1 MSIVIV
7 EVPDMGEVDD
17 VEVVELL
24 VAPGERVDKDQSLLV
39 LESDKA
45 SVEIPST
52 IAGSVQ
58 RIMVSIGDRVVTG
71 ATLIELKIA
80 AAENVDQVESAVEA
94 DAAVS
99 PSVSAPA
106 EELGLNNA
114 SAEDE
119 SLHEKSAAVLD
130 SRKVET
136 LLVRVPD
143 LGDIERAEITECL
156 CAVGDHVQADQ
167 AILVL
172 ESEKASLEITAETDG
187 EITAILVKVGAEVAT
202 GDPLIELK
210 NATQRS
216 TQESAAGRDPSEALG
231 LVAFQDAAP
240 TIDDAESAGLA
251 ETEADDPST
260 GCKGEHKPIG
270 LAPGPEAEQPDQVL
284 QVHAGPAVRK
294 LAREFGVQLHE
305 VDGSGPHNR
314 ILKED
319 LQRHVRERLNAPLN
333 QNSAGEVLPLAR
345 PLPDFSRY
353 GETTSV
359 PMPRIRLLSARNL
372 HESWVTIP
380 HVTHFDEADITDL
393 EDFRKTLN
401 QRRDDETKVTPLAF
415 FVKAVTLS
423 LKAFPQFNASL
434 SPELTEWVFKDFINI
449 GIAVET
455 EGGLVVP
462 NIKNADHLGLT
473 AIAKQ
478 AAELAEQARSKKLM
492 PQSLQ
497 GATFSISSLGGIGGT
512 GFTPII
518 NPPEVAILGV
528 ARAKWQPRYVND
540 ELKKRLIAPLA
551 LSYDHRAID
560 GAEAARFLA
569 GLAEQL
575 EDVRYLA
582 L

>member
-1 MSIVIV
+1 MSRVII

-24 VAPGERVDKDQSLLV
+24 VAPGEHVDKDQSLLV

-52 IAGSVQ
+52 IAGVVHSV
-58 RIMVSIGDRVVTG
+58 IVSMGDRVVTG
-71 ATLIELKIA
+71 APLIEIETL
-80 AAENVDQVESAVEA
+80 EGEGVEQTELAVEE
-94 DAAVS
+94 DVGL
-99 PSVSAPA
+99 PDSAPA
-106 EELGLNNA
+106 EEPGQYDA
-114 SAEDE
+114 TAADE
-119 SLHEKSAAVLD
+119 SSRKQSAAYTESNQIDLV
-130 SRKVET
+130 T
-136 LLVRVPD
+136 VRVPD
-143 LGDIERAEITECL
+143 LGDIEGAEVTECL
-156 CAVGDHVQADQ
+156 CAVGDQVLADQ

-172 ESEKASLEITAETDG
+172 ESEKASLEITPEMDG
-187 EITAILVKVGAEVAT
+187 EITAILVKVGAEVAS
-202 GDPLIELK
+202 GDALIELK
-210 NATQRS
+210 TVVQRS
-216 TQESAAGRDPSEALG
+216 ASEPAVDRDSSEAPV
-231 LVAFQDAAP
+231 LVEAEKTAP
-240 TIDDAESAGLA
+240 TIDDAEPGRTTKSEMESVSTDGQG
-251 ETEADDPST
+251 EQDPARRVS
-260 GCKGEHKPIG
+260 EP
-270 LAPGPEAEQPDQVL
+270 EQPNEAL
-284 QVHAGPAVRK
+284 LVHAGPAVRK
-294 LAREFGVQLHE
+294 LAREFGIQLHE
-305 VDGSGPHNR
+305 VEGSGPHNR

-319 LQRHVRERLNAPLN
+319 LQRHVRARLKEPSNPE
-333 QNSAGEVLPLAR
+333 SAGQSFPLAR

-353 GETTSV
+353 GATTSV
-359 PMPRIRLLSARNL
+359 PMSKIRQLSARNL

-401 QRRDDETKVTPLAF
+401 QRRDHETKVTPLAF

-434 SPELTEWVFKDFINI
+434 SPDFTEWVFKDFINI

-462 NIKNADHLGLT
+462 NIKNADQLGLT

-497 GATFSISSLGGIGGT
+497 GATFTISSLGGIGGT

-540 ELKKRLIAPLA
+540 ELKKRLIVPLA

>member
-1 MSIVIV
+1 MSRVII

-24 VAPGERVDKDQSLLV
+24 VAPGEHVDKDQSLLV

-52 IAGSVQ
+52 IAGVVHSV
-58 RIMVSIGDRVVTG
+58 IVSMGDRVVTG
-71 ATLIELKIA
+71 APLIEIETL
-80 AAENVDQVESAVEA
+80 EGEGVEQTELAVEE
-94 DAAVS
+94 DAAL
-99 PSVSAPA
+99 PDSVPA
-106 EELGLNNA
+106 EEPGQYGA
-114 SAEDE
+114 AAADE
-119 SLHEKSAAVLD
+119 S
-130 SRKVET
+130 SRKQSAGDTESSQTDVVI
-136 LLVRVPD
+136 VRVPD
-143 LGDIERAEITECL
+143 LGDIEGAEVTECL
-156 CAVGDHVQADQ
+156 CAVGDQVLADQ

-172 ESEKASLEITAETDG
+172 ESEKASLEITPEMDG
-187 EITAILVKVGAEVAT
+187 EITAILVKVGAEVAS
-202 GDPLIELK
+202 DDALIELK
-210 NATQRS
+210 TVVQRS
-216 TQESAAGRDPSEALG
+216 ANEPAVDRDSSEAPV
-231 LVAFQDAAP
+231 LVEAEKTAP
-240 TIDDAESAGLA
+240 TIDDAEPGGHTKSEMESVSTDGQG
-251 ETEADDPST
+251 EQDPARRVS
-260 GCKGEHKPIG
+260 EP
-270 LAPGPEAEQPDQVL
+270 EQPNEAL
-284 QVHAGPAVRK
+284 LVHAGPAVRK
-294 LAREFGVQLHE
+294 LAREFGIQLHE
-305 VDGSGPHNR
+305 VEGSGPHNR

-319 LQRHVRERLNAPLN
+319 LQRHVRARLKEPSNPE
-333 QNSAGEVLPLAR
+333 SAGQSFPLAR

-353 GETTSV
+353 GATTSV
-359 PMPRIRLLSARNL
+359 PMSKIRQLSARNL

-401 QRRDDETKVTPLAF
+401 QRRDHETKVTPLAF

-434 SPELTEWVFKDFINI
+434 SPDFTEWVFKDFINI

-462 NIKNADHLGLT
+462 NIKNADQLGLT

-497 GATFSISSLGGIGGT
+497 GATFTISSLGGIGGT

-528 ARAKWQPRYVND
+528 ARAKWQPRYVSD
-540 ELKKRLIAPLA
+540 ELKKRLIVPLA

>member
-1 MSIVIV
+1 MSRVII

-24 VAPGERVDKDQSLLV
+24 VAPGEHVDKDQSLLV

-52 IAGSVQ
+52 MAGVVHSV
-58 RIMVSIGDRVVTG
+58 IVSMGDRVVTG
-71 ATLIELKIA
+71 APLIEIETL
-80 AAENVDQVESAVEA
+80 EGEGVEQTELAVEE
-94 DAAVS
+94 DAGL
-99 PSVSAPA
+99 PDSAPA
-106 EELGLNNA
+106 EEPGQYDA
-114 SAEDE
+114 TAADE
-119 SLHEKSAAVLD
+119 SSRKQSAAYTESNQIDLV
-130 SRKVET
+130 T
-136 LLVRVPD
+136 VRVPD
-143 LGDIERAEITECL
+143 LGDIEGAEVTECL
-156 CAVGDHVQADQ
+156 CAVGDQVLADQ

-172 ESEKASLEITAETDG
+172 ESEKASLEITPEMDG
-187 EITAILVKVGAEVAT
+187 EITAILVKVGAEVAS
-202 GDPLIELK
+202 DDALIELK
-210 NATQRS
+210 TVVQRS
-216 TQESAAGRDPSEALG
+216 ASEPAVDRDSSEAPV
-231 LVAFQDAAP
+231 LVEAEKTAP
-240 TIDDAESAGLA
+240 TIDDAEPGRTTKSEMESVSTDGQG
-251 ETEADDPST
+251 EQDPARRVS
-260 GCKGEHKPIG
+260 EP
-270 LAPGPEAEQPDQVL
+270 EQPNEVL
-284 QVHAGPAVRK
+284 LVHAGPAVRK
-294 LAREFGVQLHE
+294 LAREFGIQLHE
-305 VDGSGPHNR
+305 VEGSGPHNR

-319 LQRHVRERLNAPLN
+319 LQRHVRARLKEPSNPE
-333 QNSAGEVLPLAR
+333 SAGQSFPLAR

-353 GETTSV
+353 GATTSV
-359 PMPRIRLLSARNL
+359 PMSKIRQLSARNL

-401 QRRDDETKVTPLAF
+401 QRRDHETKVTPLAF

-434 SPELTEWVFKDFINI
+434 SPDFTEWVFKDFINI

-462 NIKNADHLGLT
+462 NIKNADQLGLT

-497 GATFSISSLGGIGGT
+497 GATFTISSLGGIGGT

-528 ARAKWQPRYVND
+528 TRAKWQPRYVSD
-540 ELKKRLIAPLA
+540 ELKKRLIVPLA

>member
-1 MSIVIV
+1 MSRVII

-24 VAPGERVDKDQSLLV
+24 VAPGEHVDKDQSLLV

-52 IAGSVQ
+52 MAGVVHSV
-58 RIMVSIGDRVVTG
+58 IVSMGDRVVTG
-71 ATLIELKIA
+71 APLIEIETL
-80 AAENVDQVESAVEA
+80 EGEGVEQTELAVEE
-94 DAAVS
+94 DAGL
-99 PSVSAPA
+99 PDSAPA
-106 EELGLNNA
+106 EEPGQYDA
-114 SAEDE
+114 TAADE
-119 SLHEKSAAVLD
+119 SSGKQSAAYTESNQIDLV
-130 SRKVET
+130 T
-136 LLVRVPD
+136 VRVPD
-143 LGDIERAEITECL
+143 LGDIEGAEVTECL
-156 CAVGDHVQADQ
+156 CAVGDQVLADQ

-172 ESEKASLEITAETDG
+172 ESEKASLEITPEMDG
-187 EITAILVKVGAEVAT
+187 EITAILVKVGAEVAS
-202 GDPLIELK
+202 DDALIELK
-210 NATQRS
+210 TVVQRS
-216 TQESAAGRDPSEALG
+216 ASEPAVDRDSSEAPV
-231 LVAFQDAAP
+231 LVEAEKTAP
-240 TIDDAESAGLA
+240 TIDDAEPGRTTKSEMESLSTDGQG
-251 ETEADDPST
+251 EQDPARRVS
-260 GCKGEHKPIG
+260 EP
-270 LAPGPEAEQPDQVL
+270 EQPNEAL
-284 QVHAGPAVRK
+284 LVHAGPAVRK
-294 LAREFGVQLHE
+294 LAREFGIQLHE
-305 VDGSGPHNR
+305 VEGSGPHNR

-319 LQRHVRERLNAPLN
+319 LQRHVRARLKEPSNPE
-333 QNSAGEVLPLAR
+333 SAGQSFPLAR

-353 GETTSV
+353 GATTSV
-359 PMPRIRLLSARNL
+359 PMSKIRQLSARNL

-401 QRRDDETKVTPLAF
+401 QRRDHETKVTPLAF

-434 SPELTEWVFKDFINI
+434 SPDFTEWVFKDFINI

-462 NIKNADHLGLT
+462 NIKNADQLGLT

-497 GATFSISSLGGIGGT
+497 GATFTISSLGGIGGT

-540 ELKKRLIAPLA
+540 ELKKRLIVPLA

>member
-1 MSIVIV
+1 MSRVII

-24 VAPGERVDKDQSLLV
+24 VAPGEHVDKDQSLLV

-52 IAGSVQ
+52 RAGVVHSV
-58 RIMVSIGDRVVTG
+58 IVSMGDRVVTG
-71 ATLIELKIA
+71 APLIEIETL
-80 AAENVDQVESAVEA
+80 EGEGVEQTELAVEE
-94 DAAVS
+94 DAGL
-99 PSVSAPA
+99 PDSAPA
-106 EELGLNNA
+106 EEPGQYDA
-114 SAEDE
+114 TAADE
-119 SLHEKSAAVLD
+119 SSRKQSAAYTESNQIDLV
-130 SRKVET
+130 T
-136 LLVRVPD
+136 VRVPD
-143 LGDIERAEITECL
+143 LGDIEGAEVTECL
-156 CAVGDHVQADQ
+156 CAVGDQVLADQ

-172 ESEKASLEITAETDG
+172 ESEKASLEITPEMDG
-187 EITAILVKVGAEVAT
+187 EITAILVKVGAEVAS
-202 GDPLIELK
+202 DDALIELK
-210 NATQRS
+210 TVVQRS
-216 TQESAAGRDPSEALG
+216 ASEPAVDRDSSEAPV
-231 LVAFQDAAP
+231 LVEAEKTAP
-240 TIDDAESAGLA
+240 TIDDAEPGRTTKSEMESVSTDGQG
-251 ETEADDPST
+251 EQDPARRVS
-260 GCKGEHKPIG
+260 EP
-270 LAPGPEAEQPDQVL
+270 EQPNEAL
-284 QVHAGPAVRK
+284 LVHAGPAVRK
-294 LAREFGVQLHE
+294 LAREFGIQLHE
-305 VDGSGPHNR
+305 VEGSGPHNR

-319 LQRHVRERLNAPLN
+319 LQRHVRARLKEPSNPE
-333 QNSAGEVLPLAR
+333 SAGQSFPLAR

-353 GETTSV
+353 GATTSV
-359 PMPRIRLLSARNL
+359 PMSKIRQLSARNL

-401 QRRDDETKVTPLAF
+401 QRRDHETKVTPLAF

-434 SPELTEWVFKDFINI
+434 SPDFTEWVFKDFINI

-462 NIKNADHLGLT
+462 NIKNADQLGLT

-497 GATFSISSLGGIGGT
+497 GATFTISSLGGIGGT

-528 ARAKWQPRYVND
+528 ARAKWQPRYVSD
-540 ELKKRLIAPLA
+540 ELKKRLIVPLA

>member
-1 MSIVIV
+1 MSRVII

-24 VAPGERVDKDQSLLV
+24 VAPGEHVDKDQSLLV

-52 IAGSVQ
+52 IAGVVHSV
-58 RIMVSIGDRVVTG
+58 IVSMGDRVVTG
-71 ATLIELKIA
+71 APLIEIETL
-80 AAENVDQVESAVEA
+80 EGEGVEQTELAVEE
-94 DAAVS
+94 DAGL
-99 PSVSAPA
+99 PDSAPA
-106 EELGLNNA
+106 EEPGQYDA
-114 SAEDE
+114 TAADE
-119 SLHEKSAAVLD
+119 SSRKQSAAYTESNQIDLV
-130 SRKVET
+130 T
-136 LLVRVPD
+136 VRVPD
-143 LGDIERAEITECL
+143 LGDIEGAEVTECL
-156 CAVGDHVQADQ
+156 CAVGDQVLADQ

-172 ESEKASLEITAETDG
+172 ESEKASLEITPEMDG
-187 EITAILVKVGAEVAT
+187 EITAILVKVGAEVAS
-202 GDPLIELK
+202 DDALIELK
-210 NATQRS
+210 TVVQRS
-216 TQESAAGRDPSEALG
+216 ASEPVVDRDSSEAPV
-231 LVAFQDAAP
+231 LVEAEKTAP
-240 TIDDAESAGLA
+240 TIDDAEPDRTTKSEMESVSTDGQG
-251 ETEADDPST
+251 EQDPARRVS
-260 GCKGEHKPIG
+260 EP
-270 LAPGPEAEQPDQVL
+270 EQPNEAL
-284 QVHAGPAVRK
+284 LVHAGPAVRK
-294 LAREFGVQLHE
+294 LAREFGIQLHE
-305 VDGSGPHNR
+305 VEGSGPHNR

-319 LQRHVRERLNAPLN
+319 LQRHVRARLKEPSNPE
-333 QNSAGEVLPLAR
+333 SAGQSFPLAR

-353 GETTSV
+353 GATTSV
-359 PMPRIRLLSARNL
+359 PMSKIRQLSARNL

-401 QRRDDETKVTPLAF
+401 QRRDHETKVTPLAF

-434 SPELTEWVFKDFINI
+434 SPDFTEWVFKDFINI

-462 NIKNADHLGLT
+462 NIKNADQLGLT

-497 GATFSISSLGGIGGT
+497 GASFTISSLGGIGGT

-540 ELKKRLIAPLA
+540 ELEKRLIVPLA

>member
-1 MSIVIV
+1 MSRVII

-24 VAPGERVDKDQSLLV
+24 VASGERVDKDHSLLV

-52 IAGSVQ
+52 MAGVVHSV
-58 RIMVSIGDRVVTG
+58 IVSTGDRVVTG
-71 ATLIELKIA
+71 APLIEIET
-80 AAENVDQVESAVEA
+80 AEAEGADHTESTVETGAGLA
-94 DAAVS
+94 D
-99 PSVSAPA
+99 SAPA
-106 EELGLNNA
+106 KERGQDDA
-114 SAEDE
+114 SIEDE
-119 SLHEKSAAVLD
+119 SEHEKSAASLD
-130 SRKVET
+130 SGQTEILQVS
-136 LLVRVPD
+136 VPD
-143 LGDIERAEITECL
+143 LGDIERAEVTECL
-156 CAVGDHVQADQ
+156 CAVGDQVLANQ

-172 ESEKASLEITAETDG
+172 ESEKASLEITPETDG
-187 EITAILVKVGAEVAT
+187 EITAILVKVGAEVAS
-202 GDPLIELK
+202 GDALIELK
-210 NATQRS
+210 TAVQQSAR
-216 TQESAAGRDPSEALG
+216 ESAAGRDGSEAPV
-231 LVAFQDAAP
+231 LVAAEEIAP
-240 TIDDAESAGLA
+240 IIDGAESHRITELDAEIVSS
-251 ETEADDPST
+251 DRQ
-260 GCKGEHKPIG
+260 GEHDPARRASKT
-270 LAPGPEAEQPDQVL
+270 EQPREAL
-284 QVHAGPAVRK
+284 LVHAGPAVRK
-294 LAREFGVQLHE
+294 LAREFGIQLHE
-305 VDGSGPHNR
+305 VVGSGPHNR

-319 LQRHVRERLNAPLN
+319 LQRHVSKRLKASSN
-333 QNSAGEVLPLAR
+333 QSGAGQSFPLAR
-345 PLPDFSRY
+345 PLPDFSRF
-353 GETTSV
+353 GATTSV
-359 PMPRIRLLSARNL
+359 PMPKIRQLSARNL

-401 QRRDDETKVTPLAF
+401 QRRDHETKVTPLAF

-434 SPELTEWVFKDFINI
+434 SPDLTEWVFKDFVNI
-449 GIAVET
+449 GVAVET

-473 AIAKQ
+473 AIAQQ

-497 GATFSISSLGGIGGT
+497 GATFTISSLGGIGGT

-540 ELKKRLIAPLA
+540 ELKKRLIVPLA

>member
-1 MSIVIV
+1 M
-7 EVPDMGEVDD
+7 
-17 VEVVELL
+17 
-24 VAPGERVDKDQSLLV
+24 
-39 LESDKA
+39 
-45 SVEIPST
+45 
-52 IAGSVQ
+52 
-58 RIMVSIGDRVVTG
+58 
-71 ATLIELKIA
+71 
-80 AAENVDQVESAVEA
+80 
-94 DAAVS
+94 
-99 PSVSAPA
+99 
-106 EELGLNNA
+106 
-114 SAEDE
+114 
-119 SLHEKSAAVLD
+119 
-130 SRKVET
+130 
-136 LLVRVPD
+136 
-143 LGDIERAEITECL
+143 
-156 CAVGDHVQADQ
+156 
-167 AILVL
+167 
-172 ESEKASLEITAETDG
+172 
-187 EITAILVKVGAEVAT
+187 
-202 GDPLIELK
+202 
-210 NATQRS
+210 
-216 TQESAAGRDPSEALG
+216 
-231 LVAFQDAAP
+231 
-240 TIDDAESAGLA
+240 
-251 ETEADDPST
+251 
-260 GCKGEHKPIG
+260 
-270 LAPGPEAEQPDQVL
+270 L

-294 LAREFGVQLHE
+294 LAREFGIQIHE
-305 VDGSGPHNR
+305 VEGSGPHNR

-319 LQRHVRERLNAPLN
+319 LQRHVRARLKEPSNQENAGPSFL
-333 QNSAGEVLPLAR
+333 LAR

-353 GETTSV
+353 GATTSV
-359 PMPRIRLLSARNL
+359 PMPKIRQLSARNL

-401 QRRDDETKVTPLAF
+401 QRRDHETKVTPLAF

-434 SPELTEWVFKDFINI
+434 SPDFTEWIFKDFINI

-462 NIKNADHLGLT
+462 NIKSADQLGLT
-473 AIAKQ
+473 EIAKQ

-497 GATFSISSLGGIGGT
+497 GATFTISSLGGIGGT

-540 ELKKRLIAPLA
+540 ELKKRLIVPLA

>member
-1 MSIVIV
+1 MSRVII

-24 VAPGERVDKDQSLLV
+24 VAPGEHVDKDQSLLV

-52 IAGSVQ
+52 MAGVVHSV
-58 RIMVSIGDRVVTG
+58 IVSMGDRVVTG
-71 ATLIELKIA
+71 APLIEIETL
-80 AAENVDQVESAVEA
+80 EGEGVEQTELAVEE
-94 DAAVS
+94 DAGL
-99 PSVSAPA
+99 PDSAPA
-106 EELGLNNA
+106 EEPGQYDA
-114 SAEDE
+114 TAADE
-119 SLHEKSAAVLD
+119 SSRKQSAAYTESNQIDLV
-130 SRKVET
+130 T
-136 LLVRVPD
+136 VRVPD
-143 LGDIERAEITECL
+143 LGDIEGAEVTECL
-156 CAVGDHVQADQ
+156 CAVGDQVLADQ

-172 ESEKASLEITAETDG
+172 ESEKASLEITPEMDG
-187 EITAILVKVGAEVAT
+187 EITAILVKVGAEVAS
-202 GDPLIELK
+202 DDALIELK
-210 NATQRS
+210 TVVQRS
-216 TQESAAGRDPSEALG
+216 ASEPAVDRDSSEAPV
-231 LVAFQDAAP
+231 LVEAEKTAP
-240 TIDDAESAGLA
+240 TIDDAEPGRTTKSEMESVSTDGQG
-251 ETEADDPST
+251 EQDPARRVS
-260 GCKGEHKPIG
+260 EP
-270 LAPGPEAEQPDQVL
+270 EQPNEAL
-284 QVHAGPAVRK
+284 LVHAGPAVRK
-294 LAREFGVQLHE
+294 LAREFGIQLHE
-305 VDGSGPHNR
+305 VEGSGPHNR

-319 LQRHVRERLNAPLN
+319 LQRHVRARLKEPSNPE
-333 QNSAGEVLPLAR
+333 SAGQSFPLAR

-353 GETTSV
+353 GATTSV
-359 PMPRIRLLSARNL
+359 PMSKIRQLSARNL

-401 QRRDDETKVTPLAF
+401 QRRDHETKVTPLAF

-434 SPELTEWVFKDFINI
+434 SPDFTEWVFKDFINI

-462 NIKNADHLGLT
+462 NIKNADQLGLT

-497 GATFSISSLGGIGGT
+497 GATFTISSLGGIGGT

-540 ELKKRLIAPLA
+540 ELKKRLIVPLA

>member
-1 MSIVIV
+1 MSRVII

-24 VAPGERVDKDQSLLV
+24 VAPGEHVDKDQSLLV

-52 IAGSVQ
+52 MAGVVHSV
-58 RIMVSIGDRVVTG
+58 IVSMGDRVVTG
-71 ATLIELKIA
+71 APLIEIETAEAGGADHTESTIETGAGLPDNAPTEEPGQYDATA
-80 AAENVDQVESAVEA
+80 A
-94 DAAVS
+94 
-99 PSVSAPA
+99 
-106 EELGLNNA
+106 
-114 SAEDE
+114 DE
-119 SLHEKSAAVLD
+119 SSRKQSAADTESKQTGV
-130 SRKVET
+130 VI
-136 LLVRVPD
+136 VCVPN
-143 LGDIERAEITECL
+143 LGDIEGAEVTECL
-156 CAVGDHVQADQ
+156 CAVGDQVLADQ
-167 AILVL
+167 AILIL
-172 ESEKASLEITAETDG
+172 ESEKASLEITPEMDG
-187 EITAILVKVGAEVAT
+187 EITAILVKVGAEVAS
-202 GDPLIELK
+202 DDALIELK
-210 NATQRS
+210 TVVQRS
-216 TQESAAGRDPSEALG
+216 ASEPAVDRDSSEAPVL
-231 LVAFQDAAP
+231 AEAEKTAP
-240 TIDDAESAGLA
+240 TIDDAEPGRTTKSEMESVSTDGQG
-251 ETEADDPST
+251 EQDPARRVS
-260 GCKGEHKPIG
+260 EP
-270 LAPGPEAEQPDQVL
+270 EQPNEAL
-284 QVHAGPAVRK
+284 LVHAGPAVRK
-294 LAREFGVQLHE
+294 LAREFGIQLHE
-305 VDGSGPHNR
+305 VEGSGPHNR

-319 LQRHVRERLNAPLN
+319 LQRHVRARLKEPSNPE
-333 QNSAGEVLPLAR
+333 SAGQSFPLAR

-353 GETTSV
+353 GATTSV
-359 PMPRIRLLSARNL
+359 PMPKIRQLSARNL

-401 QRRDDETKVTPLAF
+401 QRRDHETKVTPLAF

-434 SPELTEWVFKDFINI
+434 SPDFTEWVFKDFINI

-462 NIKNADHLGLT
+462 NIKNADQLGLT

-497 GATFSISSLGGIGGT
+497 GATFTISSLGGIGGT

-540 ELKKRLIAPLA
+540 ELKKRLIVPLA

>member
-1 MSIVIV
+1 MSRVII

-52 IAGSVQ
+52 MAGVVRSV
-58 RIMVSIGDRVVTG
+58 IVSMGDRVVTG
-71 ATLIELKIA
+71 APLIEIETPEAEVIDQTELAVEQDA
-80 AAENVDQVESAVEA
+80 ALPYSVPAKEREQDDASAADESSREQSTTSVESSQIDVVL
-94 DAAVS
+94 VS
-99 PSVSAPA
+99 
-106 EELGLNNA
+106 
-114 SAEDE
+114 
-119 SLHEKSAAVLD
+119 
-130 SRKVET
+130 
-136 LLVRVPD
+136 VPD
-143 LGDIERAEITECL
+143 LGDIERAEVTECL
-156 CAVGDHVQADQ
+156 CAVGDQVLADQ

-172 ESEKASLEITAETDG
+172 ESEKASLEITPEMDG
-187 EITAILVKVGAEVAT
+187 EITAILVKVGTEVAS
-202 GDPLIELK
+202 GDALIELK
-210 NATQRS
+210 TAVQRS
-216 TQESAAGRDPSEALG
+216 ANESAVDRGDSEASV
-231 LVAFQDAAP
+231 LVEAEKTAP
-240 TIDDAESAGLA
+240 TIGDAEPGRTTKSELESENTGG
-251 ETEADDPST
+251 ENEDDPPRRVS
-260 GCKGEHKPIG
+260 EP
-270 LAPGPEAEQPDQVL
+270 EQPREALV
-284 QVHAGPAVRK
+284 VHAGPAVRK
-294 LAREFGVQLHE
+294 LAREFGIQLHE
-305 VDGSGPHNR
+305 VEGSGPHNR

-319 LQRHVRERLNAPLN
+319 LQRHVRARLKEPSNQENAGPSFL
-333 QNSAGEVLPLAR
+333 LAR

-353 GETTSV
+353 GATTSV
-359 PMPRIRLLSARNL
+359 PMPKIRQLSARNL

-401 QRRDDETKVTPLAF
+401 QRRDHETKVTPLAF

-434 SPELTEWVFKDFINI
+434 SPDFTEWIFKDFINI

-462 NIKNADHLGLT
+462 NIKSADQLGLGE
-473 AIAKQ
+473 IAKQ

-497 GATFSISSLGGIGGT
+497 GATFTISSLGGIGGT

-540 ELKKRLIAPLA
+540 ELKKRLIVPLA

>member
-1 MSIVIV
+1 MSRVII

-24 VAPGERVDKDQSLLV
+24 VAPGEHVDKDQSLLV

-52 IAGSVQ
+52 MAGVVHSV
-58 RIMVSIGDRVVTG
+58 IVSMGDRVVTG
-71 ATLIELKIA
+71 APLIEIETL
-80 AAENVDQVESAVEA
+80 EGEGVEQTELAVEE
-94 DAAVS
+94 DAGL
-99 PSVSAPA
+99 PDSAPA
-106 EELGLNNA
+106 EEPGQYDA
-114 SAEDE
+114 TAADE
-119 SLHEKSAAVLD
+119 SSRKQSAADTESNQIDLVI
-130 SRKVET
+130 
-136 LLVRVPD
+136 VRVPD
-143 LGDIERAEITECL
+143 LGDIEGAEVTECL
-156 CAVGDHVQADQ
+156 CAVGDQVLADQ

-172 ESEKASLEITAETDG
+172 ESEKASLEITPEMDG
-187 EITAILVKVGAEVAT
+187 EITAILVKVGAEVAS
-202 GDPLIELK
+202 DDALIELK
-210 NATQRS
+210 TVVQRS
-216 TQESAAGRDPSEALG
+216 ASEPAVDRDSSEAPVL
-231 LVAFQDAAP
+231 AEAEKTAP
-240 TIDDAESAGLA
+240 TIDDAEPGRTTKS
-251 ETEADDPST
+251 EMESVST
-260 GCKGEHKPIG
+260 DGQ
-270 LAPGPEAEQPDQVL
+270 AEQDPARRVSEPEQPNEAL
-284 QVHAGPAVRK
+284 LVHAGPAVRK
-294 LAREFGVQLHE
+294 LAREFGIQLHE
-305 VDGSGPHNR
+305 VEGSGPHNR

-319 LQRHVRERLNAPLN
+319 LQRHVRARLKEPSNPE
-333 QNSAGEVLPLAR
+333 SAGQSFPLAR

-353 GETTSV
+353 GATTSV
-359 PMPRIRLLSARNL
+359 PMPKIRQLSARNL

-401 QRRDDETKVTPLAF
+401 QRRDHETKVTPLAF

-434 SPELTEWVFKDFINI
+434 SPDFTEWVFKDFINI

-462 NIKNADHLGLT
+462 NIKSADQLGLT

-497 GATFSISSLGGIGGT
+497 GATFTISSLGGIGGT

-540 ELKKRLIAPLA
+540 ELKKRLIVPLA

>member
-1 MSIVIV
+1 MSRVII

-24 VAPGERVDKDQSLLV
+24 VAPGEHVDKDQSLLV

-52 IAGSVQ
+52 MAGVVHSV
-58 RIMVSIGDRVVTG
+58 IVSMGDRVVTG
-71 ATLIELKIA
+71 APLIEIETL
-80 AAENVDQVESAVEA
+80 EGEGVEQTELAVEE
-94 DAAVS
+94 DAGL
-99 PSVSAPA
+99 PDSAPA
-106 EELGLNNA
+106 EEPGQYDA
-114 SAEDE
+114 TAADE
-119 SLHEKSAAVLD
+119 SSRKQSAADTESNQIDLVI
-130 SRKVET
+130 
-136 LLVRVPD
+136 VRVPD
-143 LGDIERAEITECL
+143 LGDIEGAEVTECL
-156 CAVGDHVQADQ
+156 CAVGDQVLADQ

-172 ESEKASLEITAETDG
+172 ESEKASLEITPEMDG
-187 EITAILVKVGAEVAT
+187 EITAILVKVGAEVAS
-202 GDPLIELK
+202 DDALIELK
-210 NATQRS
+210 TVVQRS
-216 TQESAAGRDPSEALG
+216 ASEPAVDRDSSEAPVL
-231 LVAFQDAAP
+231 AEAEKTAP
-240 TIDDAESAGLA
+240 TIDDAEPGRTTKS
-251 ETEADDPST
+251 EMESVST
-260 GCKGEHKPIG
+260 DGQ
-270 LAPGPEAEQPDQVL
+270 AEQDPARRVSEPEQPNEAL
-284 QVHAGPAVRK
+284 LVHAGPAVRK
-294 LAREFGVQLHE
+294 LAREFGIQLHE
-305 VDGSGPHNR
+305 VEGSGPHNR

-319 LQRHVRERLNAPLN
+319 LQRHVRARLKEPSNPE
-333 QNSAGEVLPLAR
+333 SAGQSFPLAR

-353 GETTSV
+353 GATTSV
-359 PMPRIRLLSARNL
+359 PMPKIRQLSARNL

-401 QRRDDETKVTPLAF
+401 QRRDHETKVTPLAF

-434 SPELTEWVFKDFINI
+434 SPDFTEWVFKDFINI

-462 NIKNADHLGLT
+462 NIKNADQLGLT

-497 GATFSISSLGGIGGT
+497 GATFTISSLGGIGGT

-540 ELKKRLIAPLA
+540 ELKKRLIVPLA

>member
-1 MSIVIV
+1 MSRVII

-24 VAPGERVDKDQSLLV
+24 VAPGEHVDKDQSLLV

-52 IAGSVQ
+52 IAGVVHSV
-58 RIMVSIGDRVVTG
+58 IVSMGDRVVTG
-71 ATLIELKIA
+71 APLIEIETL
-80 AAENVDQVESAVEA
+80 EGEGVEQTELAVEE
-94 DAAVS
+94 DAGL
-99 PSVSAPA
+99 PDSAPA
-106 EELGLNNA
+106 EEPGQYDA
-114 SAEDE
+114 TAADE
-119 SLHEKSAAVLD
+119 SSRKQSAAYTESNQIDLV
-130 SRKVET
+130 T
-136 LLVRVPD
+136 VRVPD
-143 LGDIERAEITECL
+143 LGDIEGAEVTECL
-156 CAVGDHVQADQ
+156 CAVGDQVLADQ

-172 ESEKASLEITAETDG
+172 ESEKASLEITPEMDG
-187 EITAILVKVGAEVAT
+187 EITAILVKVGAEVAS
-202 GDPLIELK
+202 DDALIELK
-210 NATQRS
+210 TVEQRS
-216 TQESAAGRDPSEALG
+216 ANEPAVDRDSSEAPV
-231 LVAFQDAAP
+231 LVEAEKTAP
-240 TIDDAESAGLA
+240 TIDDAEPGRTTKSEMESVSTDGQG
-251 ETEADDPST
+251 EQDPARRVS
-260 GCKGEHKPIG
+260 EP
-270 LAPGPEAEQPDQVL
+270 EQPNEAL
-284 QVHAGPAVRK
+284 LVHAGPAVRK
-294 LAREFGVQLHE
+294 LAREFGIQLHE
-305 VDGSGPHNR
+305 VEGSGPHNR

-319 LQRHVRERLNAPLN
+319 LQRHVRARLKEPSNPE
-333 QNSAGEVLPLAR
+333 SAGQSFPLAR

-353 GETTSV
+353 GATTSV
-359 PMPRIRLLSARNL
+359 PMSKIRQLSARNL

-401 QRRDDETKVTPLAF
+401 QRRDHETKVTPLAF

-434 SPELTEWVFKDFINI
+434 SPDFTEWVFKDFINI

-462 NIKNADHLGLT
+462 NIKNADQLGLT

-478 AAELAEQARSKKLM
+478 SAELAEQARSKKLM

-497 GATFSISSLGGIGGT
+497 GATFTISSLGGIGGT

-528 ARAKWQPRYVND
+528 ARAKWQPRYVSD
-540 ELKKRLIAPLA
+540 ELKKRLIVPLA

>member
-1 MSIVIV
+1 MSRVII

-24 VAPGERVDKDQSLLV
+24 VAPGEHVDKDQSLLV

-52 IAGSVQ
+52 IAGVVHSV
-58 RIMVSIGDRVVTG
+58 IVSMGDRVVTG
-71 ATLIELKIA
+71 APLIEIETL
-80 AAENVDQVESAVEA
+80 EGEGVEQTELAVEE
-94 DAAVS
+94 DAGL
-99 PSVSAPA
+99 PDSAPA
-106 EELGLNNA
+106 EEPGQYDA
-114 SAEDE
+114 TAADE
-119 SLHEKSAAVLD
+119 SSRKQSAAYTESNQIDLV
-130 SRKVET
+130 T
-136 LLVRVPD
+136 VRVPD
-143 LGDIERAEITECL
+143 LGDIEGAEVTECL
-156 CAVGDHVQADQ
+156 CAVGDQVLADQ

-172 ESEKASLEITAETDG
+172 ESEKASLEITPEMDG
-187 EITAILVKVGAEVAT
+187 EITAILVKVGAEVAS
-202 GDPLIELK
+202 DDALIELK
-210 NATQRS
+210 TVVQRS
-216 TQESAAGRDPSEALG
+216 ASEPAVDRDSSEAPV
-231 LVAFQDAAP
+231 LVEAEKTAP
-240 TIDDAESAGLA
+240 TIDDAEPGRTTKSEMESVSTDGQG
-251 ETEADDPST
+251 EQDPARRVS
-260 GCKGEHKPIG
+260 EP
-270 LAPGPEAEQPDQVL
+270 EQPNEAL
-284 QVHAGPAVRK
+284 LVHAGPAVRK
-294 LAREFGVQLHE
+294 LAREFGIQLHE
-305 VDGSGPHNR
+305 VEGSGPHNR

-319 LQRHVRERLNAPLN
+319 LQRHVRARLREPSNPE
-333 QNSAGEVLPLAR
+333 SAGQSFPLAR

-353 GETTSV
+353 GATTSV
-359 PMPRIRLLSARNL
+359 PMSKIRQLSARNL

-401 QRRDDETKVTPLAF
+401 QRRDHETKVTPLAF

-434 SPELTEWVFKDFINI
+434 SPDFTEWVFKDFINI

-462 NIKNADHLGLT
+462 NIKNADQLGLT

-497 GATFSISSLGGIGGT
+497 GATFTISSLGGIGGT

-540 ELKKRLIAPLA
+540 ELKKRLIVPLA

>member
-1 MSIVIV
+1 MSRVII

-24 VAPGERVDKDQSLLV
+24 VAPGEHVDKDQSLLV

-52 IAGSVQ
+52 IAGVVHSV
-58 RIMVSIGDRVVTG
+58 IVSMGDRVVTG
-71 ATLIELKIA
+71 APLIEIETL
-80 AAENVDQVESAVEA
+80 EGEGVEQTELAVEE
-94 DAAVS
+94 DAGL
-99 PSVSAPA
+99 PDSAPA
-106 EELGLNNA
+106 EEPGQYDA
-114 SAEDE
+114 TAADE
-119 SLHEKSAAVLD
+119 SSRKQSAAYTESNQIDLV
-130 SRKVET
+130 T
-136 LLVRVPD
+136 VRVPD
-143 LGDIERAEITECL
+143 LGDIEGAEVTECL
-156 CAVGDHVQADQ
+156 CAVGDQVLADQ

-172 ESEKASLEITAETDG
+172 ESEKASLEITPEMDG
-187 EITAILVKVGAEVAT
+187 EITAILVKVGAEVAS
-202 GDPLIELK
+202 DDALIELK
-210 NATQRS
+210 TVVQRS
-216 TQESAAGRDPSEALG
+216 ASEPAVDRDSSEAPV
-231 LVAFQDAAP
+231 LVEAEKTAP
-240 TIDDAESAGLA
+240 TIDDAEPGRTTKSEMESLSTDGQG
-251 ETEADDPST
+251 EQDPARRVS
-260 GCKGEHKPIG
+260 EP
-270 LAPGPEAEQPDQVL
+270 EQPNEAL
-284 QVHAGPAVRK
+284 LVHAGPAVRK
-294 LAREFGVQLHE
+294 LAREFGIQLHE
-305 VDGSGPHNR
+305 VEGSGPHNR

-319 LQRHVRERLNAPLN
+319 LQRHVRARLKEPSNPE
-333 QNSAGEVLPLAR
+333 SAGQSFPLAR

-353 GETTSV
+353 GATTSV
-359 PMPRIRLLSARNL
+359 PMSKIRQLSARNL

-401 QRRDDETKVTPLAF
+401 QRRDHETKVTPLAF

-434 SPELTEWVFKDFINI
+434 SPDFTEWVFKDFINI

-462 NIKNADHLGLT
+462 NIKNADQLGLT

-497 GATFSISSLGGIGGT
+497 GATFTISSLGGIGGT

-528 ARAKWQPRYVND
+528 TRAKWQPRYVSD
-540 ELKKRLIAPLA
+540 ELKKRLIVPLA

>member
-1 MSIVIV
+1 MSRVII

-24 VAPGERVDKDQSLLV
+24 VAPGEHVDKDQSLLV

-52 IAGSVQ
+52 IAGVVHSV
-58 RIMVSIGDRVVTG
+58 IVSMGDRVVTG
-71 ATLIELKIA
+71 APLIEIETL
-80 AAENVDQVESAVEA
+80 EGEGVEQTELAVEE
-94 DAAVS
+94 DVGL
-99 PSVSAPA
+99 PDSAPA
-106 EELGLNNA
+106 EEPGQYDA
-114 SAEDE
+114 TAADE
-119 SLHEKSAAVLD
+119 SSRKQSAAYTESNQIDLVI
-130 SRKVET
+130 
-136 LLVRVPD
+136 VRVPD
-143 LGDIERAEITECL
+143 LGDIEGAEVTECL
-156 CAVGDHVQADQ
+156 CAVGDQVLADQ

-172 ESEKASLEITAETDG
+172 ESEKASLEITPEMDG
-187 EITAILVKVGAEVAT
+187 EITAILVKVGAEVAS
-202 GDPLIELK
+202 DDALIELK
-210 NATQRS
+210 TVVQRS
-216 TQESAAGRDPSEALG
+216 ASEPVVDRDSSEAPV
-231 LVAFQDAAP
+231 LVEAEKTAP
-240 TIDDAESAGLA
+240 TIDDAEPGRTTKSEMESVSTDGQG
-251 ETEADDPST
+251 EQDPARRVS
-260 GCKGEHKPIG
+260 EP
-270 LAPGPEAEQPDQVL
+270 EQPNEAL
-284 QVHAGPAVRK
+284 LVHAGPAVRK
-294 LAREFGVQLHE
+294 LAREFGIQLHE
-305 VDGSGPHNR
+305 VEGSGPHNR

-319 LQRHVRERLNAPLN
+319 LQRHVRARLKEPSNPE
-333 QNSAGEVLPLAR
+333 SAGQSFPLAR

-353 GETTSV
+353 GATTSV
-359 PMPRIRLLSARNL
+359 PMPKIRQLSARNL

-401 QRRDDETKVTPLAF
+401 QRRDHETKVTPLAF

-434 SPELTEWVFKDFINI
+434 SPDFTEWVFKDFINI

-462 NIKNADHLGLT
+462 NIKNADQLGLT

-497 GATFSISSLGGIGGT
+497 GATFTISSLGGIGGT

-540 ELKKRLIAPLA
+540 ELKKRLIVPLA

>member
-1 MSIVIV
+1 MSRVII

-24 VAPGERVDKDQSLLV
+24 VAPGEHVDKDQSLLV

-52 IAGSVQ
+52 MAGVVRSV
-58 RIMVSIGDRVVTG
+58 IVSMGDRVVTG
-71 ATLIELKIA
+71 APLIEIETL
-80 AAENVDQVESAVEA
+80 EGEGVEQTELAVEE
-94 DAAVS
+94 DAGL
-99 PSVSAPA
+99 PDSAPA
-106 EELGLNNA
+106 EEPGQYDA
-114 SAEDE
+114 TAADE
-119 SLHEKSAAVLD
+119 SSRKQSAADTESSQTDV
-130 SRKVET
+130 V
-136 LLVRVPD
+136 LVRVPD
-143 LGDIERAEITECL
+143 LGDIEGAEVTECL
-156 CAVGDHVQADQ
+156 CAVGDQVLADQ

-172 ESEKASLEITAETDG
+172 ESEKASLEITPEMDG
-187 EITAILVKVGAEVAT
+187 EITAILVKVGAEVAS
-202 GDPLIELK
+202 GDALIELK
-210 NATQRS
+210 TVVQRS
-216 TQESAAGRDPSEALG
+216 ASEPAADRDSSEAPV
-231 LVAFQDAAP
+231 LVEAEKTAP
-240 TIDDAESAGLA
+240 TIDDAEPGRTTKSEMESVSTDGQG
-251 ETEADDPST
+251 EQDPARRVS
-260 GCKGEHKPIG
+260 EP
-270 LAPGPEAEQPDQVL
+270 EQPNEAL
-284 QVHAGPAVRK
+284 LVHAGPAVRK
-294 LAREFGVQLHE
+294 LAREFGIQLHE
-305 VDGSGPHNR
+305 VEGSGPHNR

-319 LQRHVRERLNAPLN
+319 LQRHVRARLKERSNPENAGQSFPR
-333 QNSAGEVLPLAR
+333 AR

-353 GETTSV
+353 GATTSV
-359 PMPRIRLLSARNL
+359 PMPKIRQLSARNL

-401 QRRDDETKVTPLAF
+401 QRRDHETKVTPLAF

-423 LKAFPQFNASL
+423 LRAFPQFNASL
-434 SPELTEWVFKDFINI
+434 SPDFTEWVFKDFINI

-462 NIKNADHLGLT
+462 NIKNADQLGLT

-497 GATFSISSLGGIGGT
+497 GATFTISSLGGIGGT

-540 ELKKRLIAPLA
+540 ELKKRLIVPLA

>member
-1 MSIVIV
+1 MSRVII

-24 VAPGERVDKDQSLLV
+24 VAPGEHVDKDQSLLV

-52 IAGSVQ
+52 IAGVVHSV
-58 RIMVSIGDRVVTG
+58 IVSMGDRVVTG
-71 ATLIELKIA
+71 APLIEIETL
-80 AAENVDQVESAVEA
+80 EGEGVEQTELAVEE
-94 DAAVS
+94 DAGL
-99 PSVSAPA
+99 PDSAPA
-106 EELGLNNA
+106 EEPGQYDA
-114 SAEDE
+114 TAADE
-119 SLHEKSAAVLD
+119 SSRKQSAAYTESNQIDLV
-130 SRKVET
+130 T
-136 LLVRVPD
+136 VRVPD
-143 LGDIERAEITECL
+143 LGDIEGAEVTECL
-156 CAVGDHVQADQ
+156 CAVGDQVLADQ

-172 ESEKASLEITAETDG
+172 ESEKASLEITPEMDG
-187 EITAILVKVGAEVAT
+187 EITAILVKVGAEVAS
-202 GDPLIELK
+202 DDALIELK
-210 NATQRS
+210 TVVQRS
-216 TQESAAGRDPSEALG
+216 ASEPAVDRDSSEAPV
-231 LVAFQDAAP
+231 LVEAEKTAP
-240 TIDDAESAGLA
+240 TIDDAEPGRTTKSEMESLSTDGQG
-251 ETEADDPST
+251 EQDPARRVS
-260 GCKGEHKPIG
+260 EP
-270 LAPGPEAEQPDQVL
+270 EQPNEAL
-284 QVHAGPAVRK
+284 LVHAGPAVRK
-294 LAREFGVQLHE
+294 LAREFGIQLHE
-305 VDGSGPHNR
+305 VEGSGPHNR

-319 LQRHVRERLNAPLN
+319 LQRHVRARLKEPSNPE
-333 QNSAGEVLPLAR
+333 SAGQSFPLAR

-353 GETTSV
+353 GATTSV
-359 PMPRIRLLSARNL
+359 PMSKIRQLSARNL

-401 QRRDDETKVTPLAF
+401 QRRDHETKVTPLAF

-434 SPELTEWVFKDFINI
+434 SPDFTEWVFKDFINI

-462 NIKNADHLGLT
+462 NIKNADQLGLT

-497 GATFSISSLGGIGGT
+497 GATFTISSLGGIGGT

-540 ELKKRLIAPLA
+540 ELKKRLIVPLA

>member
-1 MSIVIV
+1 MSRVII

-52 IAGSVQ
+52 MAGVVHSV
-58 RIMVSIGDRVVTG
+58 IVSMGDRVVTG
-71 ATLIELKIA
+71 APLVEIETLEGEGVEQTEL
-80 AAENVDQVESAVEA
+80 AVEE
-94 DAAVS
+94 DAGL
-99 PSVSAPA
+99 PDSAPA
-106 EELGLNNA
+106 EEPGQYDA
-114 SAEDE
+114 TAADE
-119 SLHEKSAAVLD
+119 SSRKQSAAYTESNQIDLV
-130 SRKVET
+130 T
-136 LLVRVPD
+136 VRVLD
-143 LGDIERAEITECL
+143 LGDIEGAEVTECL
-156 CAVGDHVQADQ
+156 CAVGDQVLADQ

-172 ESEKASLEITAETDG
+172 ESEKASIEITPEMDG
-187 EITAILVKVGAEVAT
+187 EITAILVKVGAEVAS
-202 GDPLIELK
+202 DDALIELK
-210 NATQRS
+210 TVVQRS
-216 TQESAAGRDPSEALG
+216 ASEPAVDRDSSEAPV
-231 LVAFQDAAP
+231 LVEAEKTAP
-240 TIDDAESAGLA
+240 TIDDAEPGRTTKSEMESVSTDGQG
-251 ETEADDPST
+251 EQDPARRVS
-260 GCKGEHKPIG
+260 EP
-270 LAPGPEAEQPDQVL
+270 EQPNEAL
-284 QVHAGPAVRK
+284 LVHAGPAVRK
-294 LAREFGVQLHE
+294 LAREFGIQLHE
-305 VDGSGPHNR
+305 VEGSGPHNR

-319 LQRHVRERLNAPLN
+319 LQRHVRARLKEPSNPE
-333 QNSAGEVLPLAR
+333 SAGQSFPLAR

-353 GETTSV
+353 GATTSV
-359 PMPRIRLLSARNL
+359 PMPKIRQLSARNL

-401 QRRDDETKVTPLAF
+401 QRRDHETKVTPLAF

-434 SPELTEWVFKDFINI
+434 SPDFTEWIFKDFINI

-462 NIKNADHLGLT
+462 NIKNADQLGLT

-497 GATFSISSLGGIGGT
+497 GATFTISSLGGIGGT

-540 ELKKRLIAPLA
+540 ELKKRLIVPLA

>member
-1 MSIVIV
+1 MSRVII

-24 VAPGERVDKDQSLLV
+24 VAPGEHVDKDQSLLV

-52 IAGSVQ
+52 IAGVVHSV
-58 RIMVSIGDRVVTG
+58 IVSMGDRVVTG
-71 ATLIELKIA
+71 APLIEIETL
-80 AAENVDQVESAVEA
+80 EGEGVEQTELAVEE
-94 DAAVS
+94 DAGL
-99 PSVSAPA
+99 PDSAPA
-106 EELGLNNA
+106 EEPGQYDA
-114 SAEDE
+114 TAADE
-119 SLHEKSAAVLD
+119 SSRKQSAAYTESNQIDLV
-130 SRKVET
+130 T
-136 LLVRVPD
+136 VRVPD
-143 LGDIERAEITECL
+143 LGDIEGAEVTECL
-156 CAVGDHVQADQ
+156 CAVGDQVLADQ

-172 ESEKASLEITAETDG
+172 ESEKASLEITPEMDG
-187 EITAILVKVGAEVAT
+187 EITAILVKVGAEVAS
-202 GDPLIELK
+202 DDALIELK
-210 NATQRS
+210 TVEQRS
-216 TQESAAGRDPSEALG
+216 ANEPAVDRDSSEAPV
-231 LVAFQDAAP
+231 LVEAEKTAP
-240 TIDDAESAGLA
+240 TIDDAEPGRTTKSEMESVSTDGQG
-251 ETEADDPST
+251 EQDPARRVS
-260 GCKGEHKPIG
+260 EP
-270 LAPGPEAEQPDQVL
+270 EQPNEAL
-284 QVHAGPAVRK
+284 LVHAGPAVRK
-294 LAREFGVQLHE
+294 LAREFGIQLHE
-305 VDGSGPHNR
+305 VEGSGPHNR

-319 LQRHVRERLNAPLN
+319 LQRHVRARLKEPSNPE
-333 QNSAGEVLPLAR
+333 SAGQSFPLAR

-353 GETTSV
+353 GATTSV
-359 PMPRIRLLSARNL
+359 PMSKIRQLSARNL

-401 QRRDDETKVTPLAF
+401 QRRDHETKVTPLAF

-434 SPELTEWVFKDFINI
+434 SPDFTEWVFKDFINI

-462 NIKNADHLGLT
+462 NIKNADQLGLT

-497 GATFSISSLGGIGGT
+497 GATFTISSLGGIGGT

-528 ARAKWQPRYVND
+528 ARAKWQPRYVSD
-540 ELKKRLIAPLA
+540 ELKKRLIVPLA

>member
-1 MSIVIV
+1 MSRVII

-24 VAPGERVDKDQSLLV
+24 VAPGEHVDKDQSLLV

-52 IAGSVQ
+52 MAGVVRSV
-58 RIMVSIGDRVVTG
+58 IVSMGDRVVTG
-71 ATLIELKIA
+71 APLIEIETPEAEVIDQTELAVEQDA
-80 AAENVDQVESAVEA
+80 ALPYSLPAKEREQDDASAADESSREQSTTSVESSQIDVVL
-94 DAAVS
+94 VS
-99 PSVSAPA
+99 
-106 EELGLNNA
+106 
-114 SAEDE
+114 
-119 SLHEKSAAVLD
+119 
-130 SRKVET
+130 
-136 LLVRVPD
+136 VPD
-143 LGDIERAEITECL
+143 LGDIERAEVTECL
-156 CAVGDHVQADQ
+156 CAVGDQVLANQ

-172 ESEKASLEITAETDG
+172 ESEKASLEITPETDG
-187 EITAILVKVGAEVAT
+187 EITAILVKVGAEVAS
-202 GDPLIELK
+202 GDALIELK
-210 NATQRS
+210 TAVQQSAR
-216 TQESAAGRDPSEALG
+216 ESAAGRDGSEAPV
-231 LVAFQDAAP
+231 LVAAEEIAP
-240 TIDDAESAGLA
+240 IIDGAESRRITELDAEIVSN
-251 ETEADDPST
+251 DRQ
-260 GCKGEHKPIG
+260 GEHDPARRASKT
-270 LAPGPEAEQPDQVL
+270 EQPREAL
-284 QVHAGPAVRK
+284 LVHAGPAVRK
-294 LAREFGVQLHE
+294 LAREFGIQLHE

-319 LQRHVRERLNAPLN
+319 LQRHVSKRLKASSN
-333 QNSAGEVLPLAR
+333 QSGAGQSFPLAR
-345 PLPDFSRY
+345 PLPDFSRF
-353 GETTSV
+353 GATTSV
-359 PMPRIRLLSARNL
+359 PMPKIRQLSARNL

-401 QRRDDETKVTPLAF
+401 QRRDHETKVTPLAF

-434 SPELTEWVFKDFINI
+434 SPDLTEWVFKDFVNI
-449 GIAVET
+449 GVAVET

-473 AIAKQ
+473 AIAQQ

-497 GATFSISSLGGIGGT
+497 GATFTISSLGGIGGT

-540 ELKKRLIAPLA
+540 ELKKRLIVPLA

>member
-1 MSIVIV
+1 MSRVII

-24 VAPGERVDKDQSLLV
+24 VAPGEHVDKDQSLLV

-52 IAGSVQ
+52 IAGVVHSV
-58 RIMVSIGDRVVTG
+58 IVSMGDRVVTG
-71 ATLIELKIA
+71 APLIEIETL
-80 AAENVDQVESAVEA
+80 EGEGVEQTELAVEK
-94 DAAVS
+94 DAGL
-99 PSVSAPA
+99 PDSAPA
-106 EELGLNNA
+106 EEPGPYDA
-114 SAEDE
+114 TAADE
-119 SLHEKSAAVLD
+119 SSRKQSAANTESNQIDLV
-130 SRKVET
+130 T
-136 LLVRVPD
+136 VRVPD
-143 LGDIERAEITECL
+143 LGDIEGAEVTECL
-156 CAVGDHVQADQ
+156 CAVGDQVLADQ

-172 ESEKASLEITAETDG
+172 ESEKASLEITPEMDG
-187 EITAILVKVGAEVAT
+187 EITAILVKVGAEVAS
-202 GDPLIELK
+202 DDALIELK
-210 NATQRS
+210 TVVQRS
-216 TQESAAGRDPSEALG
+216 ASEPAVDRDSSEAPV
-231 LVAFQDAAP
+231 LVEAEKTAP
-240 TIDDAESAGLA
+240 TIDDAEPGRTTKSEMESVSTDGQG
-251 ETEADDPST
+251 EQDPARRVS
-260 GCKGEHKPIG
+260 EP
-270 LAPGPEAEQPDQVL
+270 EQPNEAL
-284 QVHAGPAVRK
+284 LVHAGPAVRK
-294 LAREFGVQLHE
+294 LAREFGIQLHE
-305 VDGSGPHNR
+305 VEGSGPHNR

-319 LQRHVRERLNAPLN
+319 LQRHVRARLKEPSNPE
-333 QNSAGEVLPLAR
+333 SAGQSFPLAR

-353 GETTSV
+353 GATTSV
-359 PMPRIRLLSARNL
+359 PMSKIRQLSARNL

-401 QRRDDETKVTPLAF
+401 QRRDHETKVTPLAF

-434 SPELTEWVFKDFINI
+434 SPDFTEWVFKDFINI

-462 NIKNADHLGLT
+462 NIKNADQLGLT

-497 GATFSISSLGGIGGT
+497 GATFTISSLGGIGGT

-540 ELKKRLIAPLA
+540 ELKKRLIVPLA

>member
-1 MSIVIV
+1 MSRVII

-24 VAPGERVDKDQSLLV
+24 VASGERVDKDQSLLV

-52 IAGSVQ
+52 MAGVVHSV
-58 RIMVSIGDRVVTG
+58 IVSTGDRVVTG
-71 ATLIELKIA
+71 APLIEIET
-80 AAENVDQVESAVEA
+80 AEAEGADHTESTVETGAGLA
-94 DAAVS
+94 D
-99 PSVSAPA
+99 SAPA
-106 EELGLNNA
+106 EERGQDDA
-114 SAEDE
+114 SIEDGSE
-119 SLHEKSAAVLD
+119 HEKSAASLD
-130 SRKVET
+130 SGQTEILQVS
-136 LLVRVPD
+136 VPD
-143 LGDIERAEITECL
+143 LGDIERAEVTECL
-156 CAVGDHVQADQ
+156 CAVGDQVLANQ

-172 ESEKASLEITAETDG
+172 ESEKASLEITPETDG
-187 EITAILVKVGAEVAT
+187 EITAILVKVGAEVAS
-202 GDPLIELK
+202 GDALIELK
-210 NATQRS
+210 TAVQQSAR
-216 TQESAAGRDPSEALG
+216 ESAAGRDGFEAPVLVAAEEIAPIIDGAESHRITELDAEIVSSDRQGEHDPARRASKTEQPREAL
-231 LVAFQDAAP
+231 L
-240 TIDDAESAGLA
+240 
-251 ETEADDPST
+251 
-260 GCKGEHKPIG
+260 
-270 LAPGPEAEQPDQVL
+270 
-284 QVHAGPAVRK
+284 VHAGPAVRK
-294 LAREFGVQLHE
+294 LAREFGIQLHE
-305 VDGSGPHNR
+305 VVGSGPHNR

-319 LQRHVRERLNAPLN
+319 LQRHVSKRLKASSN
-333 QNSAGEVLPLAR
+333 QSSAGQSFPLAR
-345 PLPDFSRY
+345 PLPDFSRF
-353 GETTSV
+353 GATTSV
-359 PMPRIRLLSARNL
+359 PMPKIRQLSARNL

-401 QRRDDETKVTPLAF
+401 QRRDHETKVTPLAF

-434 SPELTEWVFKDFINI
+434 SPDLTEWVFKDFVNI
-449 GIAVET
+449 GVAVET

-473 AIAKQ
+473 AIAQQ

-497 GATFSISSLGGIGGT
+497 GATFTISSLGGIGGT

-540 ELKKRLIAPLA
+540 ELKKRLIVPLA

>member
-1 MSIVIV
+1 MSRVII

-24 VAPGERVDKDQSLLV
+24 VASGERVDKDQSLLV

-52 IAGSVQ
+52 MAGVVHSV
-58 RIMVSIGDRVVTG
+58 IVSTGDRVVTG
-71 ATLIELKIA
+71 APLIEIET
-80 AAENVDQVESAVEA
+80 AEAEGADHTESTVETGAGLA
-94 DAAVS
+94 D
-99 PSVSAPA
+99 SAPA
-106 EELGLNNA
+106 EERGQDDA
-114 SAEDE
+114 SIEDE
-119 SLHEKSAAVLD
+119 SEHEKSAASLD
-130 SRKVET
+130 SGQTEILQVS
-136 LLVRVPD
+136 VPD
-143 LGDIERAEITECL
+143 LGDIERAEVTECL
-156 CAVGDHVQADQ
+156 CAVGDQVLANQ

-172 ESEKASLEITAETDG
+172 ESEKASLEITPETDG
-187 EITAILVKVGAEVAT
+187 EITAILVKVGAEVAS
-202 GDPLIELK
+202 GDALIELK
-210 NATQRS
+210 TAVQQSAR
-216 TQESAAGRDPSEALG
+216 ESAAGRDGSEAPV
-231 LVAFQDAAP
+231 LVAAEEIAP
-240 TIDDAESAGLA
+240 IIDGAESHRITELDAEIVSS
-251 ETEADDPST
+251 DRQ
-260 GCKGEHKPIG
+260 GEHDPARRASKT
-270 LAPGPEAEQPDQVL
+270 EQPREAL
-284 QVHAGPAVRK
+284 LVHAGPAVRK
-294 LAREFGVQLHE
+294 LAREFGIQLHE
-305 VDGSGPHNR
+305 VVGSGPHNR

-319 LQRHVRERLNAPLN
+319 LQRHVSKRLKASSN
-333 QNSAGEVLPLAR
+333 QSSAGQSFPLAR
-345 PLPDFSRY
+345 PLPDFSRF
-353 GETTSV
+353 GATTSV
-359 PMPRIRLLSARNL
+359 PMPKIRQLSARNL

-401 QRRDDETKVTPLAF
+401 QRRDHETKVTPLAF

-434 SPELTEWVFKDFINI
+434 SPDLTEWVFKDFVNI
-449 GIAVET
+449 GVAVET

-473 AIAKQ
+473 AIAQQ

-497 GATFSISSLGGIGGT
+497 GATFTISSLGGIGGT

-540 ELKKRLIAPLA
+540 ELKKRLIVPLA

>member
-1 MSIVIV
+1 MSRVII

-24 VAPGERVDKDQSLLV
+24 VAPGEHVDKDQSLLV

-52 IAGSVQ
+52 IAGVVHSV
-58 RIMVSIGDRVVTG
+58 IVSMGDRVVTG
-71 ATLIELKIA
+71 APLIEIETL
-80 AAENVDQVESAVEA
+80 EGEGVEQTELAVEE
-94 DAAVS
+94 DAGL
-99 PSVSAPA
+99 PDSAPA
-106 EELGLNNA
+106 EEPGQYDA
-114 SAEDE
+114 TAADE
-119 SLHEKSAAVLD
+119 SSRKQSAADTESNQIDLV
-130 SRKVET
+130 T
-136 LLVRVPD
+136 VRVPD
-143 LGDIERAEITECL
+143 LGDIEGAEVTECL
-156 CAVGDHVQADQ
+156 CAVGDQVLADQ

-172 ESEKASLEITAETDG
+172 ESEKASLEITPEMDG
-187 EITAILVKVGAEVAT
+187 EITAILVKVGAEVAS
-202 GDPLIELK
+202 DDALIELK
-210 NATQRS
+210 TVVQRS
-216 TQESAAGRDPSEALG
+216 ASEPAVDRDSSEAPV
-231 LVAFQDAAP
+231 LVEAEKTAP
-240 TIDDAESAGLA
+240 TIDDAEPGRTTKSEMESVSTDGQG
-251 ETEADDPST
+251 EQDPARRVS
-260 GCKGEHKPIG
+260 EP
-270 LAPGPEAEQPDQVL
+270 EQPNEAL
-284 QVHAGPAVRK
+284 LVHAGPAVRK
-294 LAREFGVQLHE
+294 LAREFGIQLHE
-305 VDGSGPHNR
+305 VEGSGPHNR

-319 LQRHVRERLNAPLN
+319 LQRHVRARLKEPSNPE
-333 QNSAGEVLPLAR
+333 SAGQSFPLAR

-353 GETTSV
+353 GATTSV
-359 PMPRIRLLSARNL
+359 PMPKIRQLSARNL

-401 QRRDDETKVTPLAF
+401 QRRDHETKVTPLAF

-434 SPELTEWVFKDFINI
+434 SPDFTEWVFKDFINI

-462 NIKNADHLGLT
+462 NIKNADQLGLT

-497 GATFSISSLGGIGGT
+497 GATFTISSLGGIGGT

-540 ELKKRLIAPLA
+540 ELKKRLIVPLA

>member
-1 MSIVIV
+1 MSRVII

-24 VAPGERVDKDQSLLV
+24 VAPGEHVDKDQSLLV

-52 IAGSVQ
+52 MAGVVHSV
-58 RIMVSIGDRVVTG
+58 IVSMGDRVVTG
-71 ATLIELKIA
+71 APLIEIETL
-80 AAENVDQVESAVEA
+80 EGEGVEQTELAVEE
-94 DAAVS
+94 DAGL
-99 PSVSAPA
+99 PDSAPA
-106 EELGLNNA
+106 EEPGQYDA
-114 SAEDE
+114 TAADE
-119 SLHEKSAAVLD
+119 SSRKQSAAYTESNQIDLV
-130 SRKVET
+130 T
-136 LLVRVPD
+136 VRVPD
-143 LGDIERAEITECL
+143 LGDIEGAEVTECL
-156 CAVGDHVQADQ
+156 CAVGDQVLADQ

-172 ESEKASLEITAETDG
+172 ESEKASLEITPEMDG
-187 EITAILVKVGAEVAT
+187 EITAILVKVGAEVAS
-202 GDPLIELK
+202 DDALIELK
-210 NATQRS
+210 TVVQRS
-216 TQESAAGRDPSEALG
+216 ASEPAVDRDSSEAPV
-231 LVAFQDAAP
+231 LVEAEKTAP
-240 TIDDAESAGLA
+240 TIDDAEPGRTTKSEMESVSTDGQG
-251 ETEADDPST
+251 EQDPARRVS
-260 GCKGEHKPIG
+260 EP
-270 LAPGPEAEQPDQVL
+270 EQPNEAL
-284 QVHAGPAVRK
+284 LVHAGPAVRK
-294 LAREFGVQLHE
+294 LAREFGIQLHE
-305 VDGSGPHNR
+305 VEGSGPHNR

-319 LQRHVRERLNAPLN
+319 LQRHVRARLKEPSNPE
-333 QNSAGEVLPLAR
+333 SAGQSFPLAR

-353 GETTSV
+353 GATTSV
-359 PMPRIRLLSARNL
+359 PMSKIRQLSARNL

-401 QRRDDETKVTPLAF
+401 QRRDHETKVTPLAF

-434 SPELTEWVFKDFINI
+434 SPDFTEWVFKDFINI

-462 NIKNADHLGLT
+462 NIKNADQLGLT

-497 GATFSISSLGGIGGT
+497 GATFTISSLGGIGGT

-528 ARAKWQPRYVND
+528 TRAKWQPRYVSD
-540 ELKKRLIAPLA
+540 ELKKRLIVPLA

>member
-1 MSIVIV
+1 MSRVII

-24 VAPGERVDKDQSLLV
+24 VASGERVDKDQSLLV

-52 IAGSVQ
+52 MAGVVHSV
-58 RIMVSIGDRVVTG
+58 IVSTGDRVVTG
-71 ATLIELKIA
+71 APLIEIET
-80 AAENVDQVESAVEA
+80 AEAEGADHTESTVETGAGLA
-94 DAAVS
+94 D
-99 PSVSAPA
+99 SAPA
-106 EELGLNNA
+106 EERGQDDA
-114 SAEDE
+114 SIEDE
-119 SLHEKSAAVLD
+119 SEHEKSAASLD
-130 SRKVET
+130 SGQIEILQVS
-136 LLVRVPD
+136 VPD
-143 LGDIERAEITECL
+143 LGDIERAEVTECL
-156 CAVGDHVQADQ
+156 CAVGDQVLANQ

-172 ESEKASLEITAETDG
+172 ESEKASLEITPETDG
-187 EITAILVKVGAEVAT
+187 EITAILVKVGAEVAS
-202 GDPLIELK
+202 GDALIELK
-210 NATQRS
+210 TAVQQSAR
-216 TQESAAGRDPSEALG
+216 ESAAGRDGSEAPV
-231 LVAFQDAAP
+231 LVAAEEIAP
-240 TIDDAESAGLA
+240 IIDGAESHRITELDAEIVSS
-251 ETEADDPST
+251 DRQ
-260 GCKGEHKPIG
+260 GEHDPARRASKT
-270 LAPGPEAEQPDQVL
+270 EQPREAL
-284 QVHAGPAVRK
+284 LVHAGPAVRK
-294 LAREFGVQLHE
+294 LAREFGIQLHE
-305 VDGSGPHNR
+305 VVGSGPHNR

-319 LQRHVRERLNAPLN
+319 LQRHVSKRLKASSN
-333 QNSAGEVLPLAR
+333 QSGAGQSFPLAR
-345 PLPDFSRY
+345 PLPDFSRF
-353 GETTSV
+353 GETISV
-359 PMPRIRLLSARNL
+359 PMPKIRQLSARNL

-401 QRRDDETKVTPLAF
+401 QRRDHETKVTPLAF

-434 SPELTEWVFKDFINI
+434 SPDLTEWVFKDFVNI
-449 GIAVET
+449 GVAVET

-473 AIAKQ
+473 AIAQQ

-497 GATFSISSLGGIGGT
+497 GATFTISSLGGIGGT

-540 ELKKRLIAPLA
+540 ELKKRLIVPLA

>member
-1 MSIVIV
+1 MSRVII

-24 VAPGERVDKDQSLLV
+24 VAPGEHVDKDQSLLV

-52 IAGSVQ
+52 MAGVVHSV
-58 RIMVSIGDRVVTG
+58 IVSMGDRVVTG
-71 ATLIELKIA
+71 APLIEIETL
-80 AAENVDQVESAVEA
+80 EGEGVEQTELAVEE
-94 DAAVS
+94 DAGL
-99 PSVSAPA
+99 PGSAPA
-106 EELGLNNA
+106 EEPGQYDA
-114 SAEDE
+114 TAADE
-119 SLHEKSAAVLD
+119 SSRKQSAADTESNQIDLV
-130 SRKVET
+130 T
-136 LLVRVPD
+136 VRVPD
-143 LGDIERAEITECL
+143 LGDIEGAEVTECL
-156 CAVGDHVQADQ
+156 CAVGDQVLADQ

-172 ESEKASLEITAETDG
+172 ESEKASLEITPEMDG
-187 EITAILVKVGAEVAT
+187 EITAILVKVGAEVAS
-202 GDPLIELK
+202 DDALIELK
-210 NATQRS
+210 TVVQRS
-216 TQESAAGRDPSEALG
+216 ASEPAVDRDSSEAPV
-231 LVAFQDAAP
+231 LVEAEKTAP
-240 TIDDAESAGLA
+240 TIDDAEPGGHTKSEMESVSTDGQG
-251 ETEADDPST
+251 EQDPARRVS
-260 GCKGEHKPIG
+260 EP
-270 LAPGPEAEQPDQVL
+270 EQPNEAL
-284 QVHAGPAVRK
+284 LVHAGPAVRK
-294 LAREFGVQLHE
+294 LAREFGIQLHE
-305 VDGSGPHNR
+305 VEGSGPHNR

-319 LQRHVRERLNAPLN
+319 LQRHVRARLKEPSNPE
-333 QNSAGEVLPLAR
+333 SAGQSFPLAR

-353 GETTSV
+353 GATTSV
-359 PMPRIRLLSARNL
+359 PMSKIRQLSARNL

-401 QRRDDETKVTPLAF
+401 QRRDHETKVTPLAF

-434 SPELTEWVFKDFINI
+434 SPDFTEWVFKDFINI

-462 NIKNADHLGLT
+462 NIKNADQLGLT

-497 GATFSISSLGGIGGT
+497 GATFTISSLGGIGGT

-540 ELKKRLIAPLA
+540 ELKKRLIVPLA

>member
-1 MSIVIV
+1 MSRVII

-52 IAGSVQ
+52 MAGVVHSV
-58 RIMVSIGDRVVTG
+58 IVSMGDRVVTG
-71 ATLIELKIA
+71 APLIEIETL
-80 AAENVDQVESAVEA
+80 EGEGVDQTELAVEE
-94 DAAVS
+94 DAGL
-99 PSVSAPA
+99 PDSAPA
-106 EELGLNNA
+106 EEPGQYDA
-114 SAEDE
+114 TAADE
-119 SLHEKSAAVLD
+119 SSRKQSAADTESNQTDV
-130 SRKVET
+130 VI
-136 LLVRVPD
+136 VRVPD
-143 LGDIERAEITECL
+143 LGDIEGAEVTECL
-156 CAVGDHVQADQ
+156 CAVGDQVLADQ

-172 ESEKASLEITAETDG
+172 ESEKASLEITPEMDG
-187 EITAILVKVGAEVAT
+187 EITAILVKVGAEVAS
-202 GDPLIELK
+202 GDALIELK
-210 NATQRS
+210 TVVQRS
-216 TQESAAGRDPSEALG
+216 ASEPAVDRDSSEAPV
-231 LVAFQDAAP
+231 LVEAEKTAP
-240 TIDDAESAGLA
+240 TIDDAEPGRTTKSEMESVSTDGQG
-251 ETEADDPST
+251 EQDPTRRVS
-260 GCKGEHKPIG
+260 EP
-270 LAPGPEAEQPDQVL
+270 EQPNEAL
-284 QVHAGPAVRK
+284 LVHAGPAVRK
-294 LAREFGVQLHE
+294 LAREFGIQLHE
-305 VDGSGPHNR
+305 VEGSGPHNR

-319 LQRHVRERLNAPLN
+319 LQRHVRARLKEPSNPE
-333 QNSAGEVLPLAR
+333 SAGQSFPLAR

-353 GETTSV
+353 GATTSV
-359 PMPRIRLLSARNL
+359 PMPKIRQLSARNL

-401 QRRDDETKVTPLAF
+401 QRRDHETKVTPLAF

-434 SPELTEWVFKDFINI
+434 SPDFTEWVFKDFINI

-462 NIKNADHLGLT
+462 NIKNADQLGLT

-497 GATFSISSLGGIGGT
+497 GATFTISSLGGIGGT

-540 ELKKRLIAPLA
+540 ELKKRLIVPLA

>member
-1 MSIVIV
+1 MSRVII

-24 VAPGERVDKDQSLLV
+24 VAPGEHVDKDQSLLV

-52 IAGSVQ
+52 IAGVVHSV
-58 RIMVSIGDRVVTG
+58 IVSMGDRVVTG
-71 ATLIELKIA
+71 APLIEIET
-80 AAENVDQVESAVEA
+80 AESEGADHTESTLEE
-94 DAAVS
+94 DAGL
-99 PSVSAPA
+99 PDSAPA
-106 EELGLNNA
+106 EEPGQYDA
-114 SAEDE
+114 TAADE
-119 SLHEKSAAVLD
+119 SSRKQSAADTESNQIDLV
-130 SRKVET
+130 T
-136 LLVRVPD
+136 VRVPD
-143 LGDIERAEITECL
+143 LGDIEGAEVTECL
-156 CAVGDHVQADQ
+156 CAVGDQVLADQ

-172 ESEKASLEITAETDG
+172 ESEKASLEITPEMDG
-187 EITAILVKVGAEVAT
+187 EITAILVKVGAEVAS
-202 GDPLIELK
+202 DDALIELK
-210 NATQRS
+210 TVVQRS
-216 TQESAAGRDPSEALG
+216 ASEPVVDRDSSEAPV
-231 LVAFQDAAP
+231 LVEAEKTAP
-240 TIDDAESAGLA
+240 TIDDAEPGRTTKSEMESVSTDGQG
-251 ETEADDPST
+251 EQDPARRVS
-260 GCKGEHKPIG
+260 EP
-270 LAPGPEAEQPDQVL
+270 EQPNEAL
-284 QVHAGPAVRK
+284 LVHAGPAVRK
-294 LAREFGVQLHE
+294 LAREFGIQLHE
-305 VDGSGPHNR
+305 VEGSGPHNR

-319 LQRHVRERLNAPLN
+319 LQRHVRARLKEPSNPE
-333 QNSAGEVLPLAR
+333 SAGQSFPLAR

-353 GETTSV
+353 GATTSV
-359 PMPRIRLLSARNL
+359 PMSKIRQLSARNL

-401 QRRDDETKVTPLAF
+401 QRRDHETKVTPLAF

-434 SPELTEWVFKDFINI
+434 SPDFTEWVFKDFINI

-462 NIKNADHLGLT
+462 NIKNADQLGLT

-497 GATFSISSLGGIGGT
+497 GATFTISSLGGIGGT

-540 ELKKRLIAPLA
+540 ELKKRLIVPLA

>member
-1 MSIVIV
+1 MSRVII

-24 VAPGERVDKDQSLLV
+24 VAPGDHVDKDQSLLV

-52 IAGSVQ
+52 IAGVVHSV
-58 RIMVSIGDRVVTG
+58 IVSMGDRVVTG
-71 ATLIELKIA
+71 APLIEIETL
-80 AAENVDQVESAVEA
+80 EGEGVEQTELAVEE
-94 DAAVS
+94 DAGL
-99 PSVSAPA
+99 PDSAPA
-106 EELGLNNA
+106 EEPGQYDA
-114 SAEDE
+114 TAADE
-119 SLHEKSAAVLD
+119 SSRKQSAAYTESNQIDLV
-130 SRKVET
+130 T
-136 LLVRVPD
+136 VRVPD
-143 LGDIERAEITECL
+143 LGDIEGAEVTECL
-156 CAVGDHVQADQ
+156 CAVGDQVLADQ

-172 ESEKASLEITAETDG
+172 ESEKASLEITPEMDG
-187 EITAILVKVGAEVAT
+187 EITAILVKVGAEVAS
-202 GDPLIELK
+202 DDALIELK
-210 NATQRS
+210 TVVQRS
-216 TQESAAGRDPSEALG
+216 ASEPAVDRDSSEAPV
-231 LVAFQDAAP
+231 LVEAEKTAP
-240 TIDDAESAGLA
+240 TIDDAEPGRTTKSEMESVSTDGQG
-251 ETEADDPST
+251 EQDPARRVS
-260 GCKGEHKPIG
+260 EP
-270 LAPGPEAEQPDQVL
+270 EQPNEAL
-284 QVHAGPAVRK
+284 LVHAGPAVRK
-294 LAREFGVQLHE
+294 LAREFGIQLHE
-305 VDGSGPHNR
+305 VEGSGPHNR

-319 LQRHVRERLNAPLN
+319 LQRHVRARLKEPSNPE
-333 QNSAGEVLPLAR
+333 SAGQSFPLAR

-353 GETTSV
+353 GATTSV
-359 PMPRIRLLSARNL
+359 PMSKIRQLSARNL

-401 QRRDDETKVTPLAF
+401 QRRDHETKVTPLAF

-434 SPELTEWVFKDFINI
+434 SPDFTEWVFKDFINI

-462 NIKNADHLGLT
+462 NIKNADQLGLT

-497 GATFSISSLGGIGGT
+497 GATFTISSLGGIGGT

-528 ARAKWQPRYVND
+528 ARAKWQPRYVSD
-540 ELKKRLIAPLA
+540 ELKKRLIVPLA

>member
-1 MSIVIV
+1 MSRVII

-24 VAPGERVDKDQSLLV
+24 VAPGEHVDKDQSLLV

-52 IAGSVQ
+52 IAGVVHSV
-58 RIMVSIGDRVVTG
+58 IVSMGDRVVTG
-71 ATLIELKIA
+71 APLIEIETL
-80 AAENVDQVESAVEA
+80 EGEGVEQTELAVEE
-94 DAAVS
+94 DAGL
-99 PSVSAPA
+99 PDSAPA
-106 EELGLNNA
+106 EEPGQYDA
-114 SAEDE
+114 TAADE
-119 SLHEKSAAVLD
+119 SSRKQSAAYTESSQTDV
-130 SRKVET
+130 V
-136 LLVRVPD
+136 LVRVPD
-143 LGDIERAEITECL
+143 LGDIEGAEVTECL
-156 CAVGDHVQADQ
+156 CAVGDQVLADQ

-172 ESEKASLEITAETDG
+172 ESEKASLEITPEMDG
-187 EITAILVKVGAEVAT
+187 EITAILVKVGAEVAS
-202 GDPLIELK
+202 DDALIELK
-210 NATQRS
+210 TVVQRS
-216 TQESAAGRDPSEALG
+216 ASEPAVDRDSSEAPV
-231 LVAFQDAAP
+231 LVEAEKTAP
-240 TIDDAESAGLA
+240 TIDDAEPGRTTKSEMESVSTDGQG
-251 ETEADDPST
+251 EQDPARRVS
-260 GCKGEHKPIG
+260 EP
-270 LAPGPEAEQPDQVL
+270 EQPNEAL
-284 QVHAGPAVRK
+284 LVHAGPAVRK
-294 LAREFGVQLHE
+294 LAREFGIQLHE
-305 VDGSGPHNR
+305 VEGSGPHNR

-319 LQRHVRERLNAPLN
+319 LQRHVRARLKEPSNPE
-333 QNSAGEVLPLAR
+333 SAGQSFPLAR

-353 GETTSV
+353 GATTSV
-359 PMPRIRLLSARNL
+359 PMSKIRQLSARNL

-401 QRRDDETKVTPLAF
+401 QRRDHETKVTPLAF

-434 SPELTEWVFKDFINI
+434 SPDFTEWVFKDFINI

-462 NIKNADHLGLT
+462 NIKNADQLGLT

-497 GATFSISSLGGIGGT
+497 GATFTISSLGGIGGT

-540 ELKKRLIAPLA
+540 ELKKRLIVPLA

>member
-1 MSIVIV
+1 MSRVII

-24 VAPGERVDKDQSLLV
+24 VAPGEHVDKDQSLLV

-52 IAGSVQ
+52 MAGVVRSV
-58 RIMVSIGDRVVTG
+58 IVSMGDRVVTG
-71 ATLIELKIA
+71 APLIEIETPEAEVIDQTELAVEQDA
-80 AAENVDQVESAVEA
+80 ALPYSVPAKEREQDDASAADESSREQSTTSVESSQIDVVL
-94 DAAVS
+94 VS
-99 PSVSAPA
+99 
-106 EELGLNNA
+106 
-114 SAEDE
+114 
-119 SLHEKSAAVLD
+119 
-130 SRKVET
+130 
-136 LLVRVPD
+136 VPD
-143 LGDIERAEITECL
+143 LGDIERAEVTECL
-156 CAVGDHVQADQ
+156 CAVGDQVLADQ

-172 ESEKASLEITAETDG
+172 ESEKASLEITPEMDG
-187 EITAILVKVGAEVAT
+187 EITAILVKVGAEVAS
-202 GDPLIELK
+202 GDALIELK
-210 NATQRS
+210 TVVQR
-216 TQESAAGRDPSEALG
+216 AASEPAVDRDSSEAPV
-231 LVAFQDAAP
+231 LVEAEKTPP
-240 TIDDAESAGLA
+240 TNDDAEPGRTTKSEMESVSTDGQG
-251 ETEADDPST
+251 EQDPARRVS
-260 GCKGEHKPIG
+260 EP
-270 LAPGPEAEQPDQVL
+270 EQPNEAL
-284 QVHAGPAVRK
+284 LVHAGPAVRK
-294 LAREFGVQLHE
+294 LAREFGIQLHE
-305 VDGSGPHNR
+305 VEGSGPHNR

-319 LQRHVRERLNAPLN
+319 LQRHVRARLKEPSNPE
-333 QNSAGEVLPLAR
+333 SAGQSFPLAR

-353 GETTSV
+353 GATTSV
-359 PMPRIRLLSARNL
+359 PMPKIRQLSARNL

-401 QRRDDETKVTPLAF
+401 QRRDHETKVTPLAF

-434 SPELTEWVFKDFINI
+434 SPDLTEWVFKDFINI

-462 NIKNADHLGLT
+462 NIKNADQLGLT

-497 GATFSISSLGGIGGT
+497 GATFTISSLGGIGGT

-540 ELKKRLIAPLA
+540 ELKKRLIVPLA

>member
-1 MSIVIV
+1 MSRVII

-24 VAPGERVDKDQSLLV
+24 VAPGEHVDKDQSLLV

-52 IAGSVQ
+52 IAGVVHSV
-58 RIMVSIGDRVVTG
+58 IVSMGDRVVTG
-71 ATLIELKIA
+71 APLIEIETL
-80 AAENVDQVESAVEA
+80 EGEGVEQTELAVEE
-94 DAAVS
+94 DAGF
-99 PSVSAPA
+99 PDSAPA
-106 EELGLNNA
+106 EEPGQYDA
-114 SAEDE
+114 TAADE
-119 SLHEKSAAVLD
+119 SSRKQSAAYTESNQIDLV
-130 SRKVET
+130 T
-136 LLVRVPD
+136 VRVPD
-143 LGDIERAEITECL
+143 LGDIEGAEVTECL
-156 CAVGDHVQADQ
+156 CAVGDQVLADQ

-172 ESEKASLEITAETDG
+172 ESEKASLEITPEMDG
-187 EITAILVKVGAEVAT
+187 EITAILVKVGAEVAS
-202 GDPLIELK
+202 DDALIELK
-210 NATQRS
+210 TVVQRS
-216 TQESAAGRDPSEALG
+216 ASEPAVDRDSSEAPV
-231 LVAFQDAAP
+231 LVEAEKTAP
-240 TIDDAESAGLA
+240 TIDDAEPGRTTKSEMERLSTDGQG
-251 ETEADDPST
+251 EQDPARRVS
-260 GCKGEHKPIG
+260 EP
-270 LAPGPEAEQPDQVL
+270 EQPNEAL
-284 QVHAGPAVRK
+284 LVHAGPAVRK
-294 LAREFGVQLHE
+294 LAREFGIQLHE
-305 VDGSGPHNR
+305 VEGSGPHNR

-319 LQRHVRERLNAPLN
+319 LQRHVRARLKEPSNPE
-333 QNSAGEVLPLAR
+333 SAGQSFPLAR

-353 GETTSV
+353 GATTSV
-359 PMPRIRLLSARNL
+359 PMSKIRQLSARNL

-401 QRRDDETKVTPLAF
+401 QRRDHETKVTPLAF

-434 SPELTEWVFKDFINI
+434 SPDFTEWVFKDFINI

-462 NIKNADHLGLT
+462 NIKNADQLGLT

-497 GATFSISSLGGIGGT
+497 GATFTISSLGGIGGT

-540 ELKKRLIAPLA
+540 ELKKRLIVPLA